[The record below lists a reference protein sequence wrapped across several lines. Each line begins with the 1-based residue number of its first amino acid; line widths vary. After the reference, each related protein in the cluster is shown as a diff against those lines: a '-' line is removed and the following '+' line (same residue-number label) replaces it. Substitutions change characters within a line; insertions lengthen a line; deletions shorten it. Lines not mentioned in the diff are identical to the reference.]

1 MNGIQIAIIH
11 YITICEICLKIKMS
25 AILLNSESNLSHP
38 INNDNLESDSLSDE
52 GLFNSLFVII
62 SQKSEDN
69 LILENNPSIDQEN
82 LVADNL
88 NIENQENSNELFS
101 LINGNILLNDFKKV
115 SNIDDNKKNFPTKN
129 QPNKEHSLE
138 IKFEIINTTSK
149 KEFLTKF
156 SDVVK
161 NINDKS
167 LVKTISITSVDQKF
181 EKNEFID
188 YMYKKNNN
196 PVVNIKENTEEIS
209 LNRLKFNEFKT
220 GLDNVGTK
228 YVDQDL
234 FLKNN
239 KNKNLVSIINSV
251 DLNKGIKSIKNQ
263 NFSKY
268 ENNNTNQVNTIT
280 QNNNI
285 FNQYS
290 GSSFTG
296 SNFAGNN
303 SFYSGSGNSLEY
315 LNMLDRNWSTSLLN
329 KIEKGIKNGDET
341 LEISLKPRNLG
352 NLKIS
357 LSLNNDSA
365 KINIVTENSSAALL
379 LSEAES
385 KLSQMLENSGLKL
398 SNLSTSSD
406 QGKKHN
412 TKNGNQDNTEKKMLA
427 KDEISLEKGDQLV
440 SKINSENQ
448 ILNLLA

>member
-1 MNGIQIAIIH
+1 
-11 YITICEICLKIKMS
+11 MS
-25 AILLNSESNLSHP
+25 AILLNSESKLSHC
-38 INNDNLESDSLSDE
+38 INNNSLESDNLSDE

-69 LILENNPSIDQEN
+69 LILGNNPLIDQEN
-82 LVADNL
+82 IVADNL
-88 NIENQENSNELFS
+88 NIENQENEIFPIISEK
-101 LINGNILLNDFKKV
+101 ILLNEFKKI
-115 SNIDDNKKNFPTKN
+115 SNLENNKKDFLSN
-129 QPNKEHSLE
+129 QNQSSTNNSLA
-138 IKFEIINTTSK
+138 INFEILNNKTK
-149 KEFLTKF
+149 KEFSKNL
-156 SDVVK
+156 SEVV
-161 NINDKS
+161 NQINDKS
-167 LVKTISITSVDQKF
+167 LTKTISTTSIDQKF
-181 EKNEFID
+181 VNKEFID
-188 YMYKKNNN
+188 FIYKKSDNS
-196 PVVNIKENTEEIS
+196 VVNIKENIEEF
-209 LNRLKFNEFKT
+209 NQKRLKFKEFKT
-220 GLDNVGTK
+220 SLDNIGTK
-228 YVDQDL
+228 YLDQDL
-234 FLKNN
+234 FFENN
-239 KNKNLVSIINSV
+239 KDKNLITKTSIVNV
-251 DLNKGIKSIKNQ
+251 YRGITPIKNQ
-263 NFSKY
+263 NFSKSD
-268 ENNNTNQVNTIT
+268 NTSSSHQINTIT

-385 KLSQMLENSGLKL
+385 KLSQMLENTGLKL
-398 SNLSTSSD
+398 SNFSTGLD

-412 TKNGNQDNTEKKMLA
+412 TKNGNQNNTDKKMLA

-440 SKINSENQ
+440 SRINSENQ

>member
-1 MNGIQIAIIH
+1 
-11 YITICEICLKIKMS
+11 MS
-25 AILLNSESNLSHP
+25 AILLNSESKPSHC
-38 INNDNLESDSLSDE
+38 INNNNLDSENLSDE

-62 SQKSEDN
+62 SQKSEDH
-69 LILENNPSIDQEN
+69 LILEDNPLIDQEN

-88 NIENQENSNELFS
+88 NIKNQENDLFPIISEKIILNE
-101 LINGNILLNDFKKV
+101 FKKI
-115 SNIDDNKKNFPTKN
+115 SNIENNRKDFFSNQNQSSTNK
-129 QPNKEHSLE
+129 SLA
-138 IKFEIINTTSK
+138 INFEILNHKTK
-149 KEFLTKF
+149 KEFSKNL
-156 SDVVK
+156 SEVVK
-161 NINDKS
+161 QINDKS
-167 LVKTISITSVDQKF
+167 LVKTISASAVDQKF
-181 EKNEFID
+181 VNKEFID
-188 YMYKKNNN
+188 SIYKKSVNS
-196 PVVNIKENTEEIS
+196 VVNIKENTEEFN
-209 LNRLKFNEFKT
+209 LNRLKFKEFKT
-220 GLDNVGTK
+220 SLDNIGTK
-228 YVDQDL
+228 YLDQDL
-234 FLKNN
+234 FFENN
-239 KNKNLVSIINSV
+239 KDKNLITKTSIVNV
-251 DLNKGIKSIKNQ
+251 YRGITPIKNQ
-263 NFSKY
+263 NFSKSD
-268 ENNNTNQVNTIT
+268 NTSSSHQINTIT

-329 KIEKGIKNGDET
+329 KIEKGIRNGDET

-385 KLSQMLENSGLKL
+385 KLSQMLENTGLKL
-398 SNLSTSSD
+398 SNLSTSLE

-412 TKNGNQDNTEKKMLA
+412 TKNGNQDNTDKKMLA
-427 KDEISLEKGDQLV
+427 KDEISLEKGDQIV

>member
-1 MNGIQIAIIH
+1 
-11 YITICEICLKIKMS
+11 MS
-25 AILLNSESNLSHP
+25 AILLNSESKLSHC
-38 INNDNLESDSLSDE
+38 INNNNLESDNLSED

-62 SQKSEDN
+62 SQESTENIILDDN
-69 LILENNPSIDQEN
+69 TSIDQEN

-88 NIENQENSNELFS
+88 NIENQENELFPIIS
-101 LINGNILLNDFKKV
+101 EKILLNEFKKI
-115 SNIDDNKKNFPTKN
+115 SNLENNKKDFFSNQNQSSKN
-129 QPNKEHSLE
+129 NSLA
-138 IKFEIINTTSK
+138 INFEILNNKPK
-149 KEFLTKF
+149 KEFLKNL
-156 SDVVK
+156 SEVVK
-161 NINDKS
+161 QINDKS
-167 LVKTISITSVDQKF
+167 LVKTISTTSVDQKF
-181 EKNEFID
+181 VNKEFID
-188 YMYKKNNN
+188 FVYKKSDNS
-196 PVVNIKENTEEIS
+196 VVNIKENTEEFN
-209 LNRLKFNEFKT
+209 LNRLKFKEFKT
-220 GLDNVGTK
+220 SLDNIGTK
-228 YVDQDL
+228 YLDQDL
-234 FLKNN
+234 LFENN
-239 KNKNLVSIINSV
+239 KNKNLITKTSIVNFYREITP
-251 DLNKGIKSIKNQ
+251 IKNQ
-263 NFSKY
+263 NFSKSD
-268 ENNNTNQVNTIT
+268 NTSNSHQINTIT

-385 KLSQMLENSGLKL
+385 KLSQMLENTGLKL
-398 SNLSTSSD
+398 SNLSTSLD

-412 TKNGNQDNTEKKMLA
+412 TKNGNQNNTDKKMLA

>member
-1 MNGIQIAIIH
+1 
-11 YITICEICLKIKMS
+11 MS
-25 AILLNSESNLSHP
+25 AILLNSESNLSHC
-38 INNDNLESDSLSDE
+38 INNNNLESDNLSDE
-52 GLFNSLFVII
+52 GLFNSLFMII

-69 LILENNPSIDQEN
+69 LILEMNPLIDQEN

-88 NIENQENSNELFS
+88 NIENQENEIFS
-101 LINGNILLNDFKKV
+101 MISEKILLNGFKKN
-115 SNIDDNKKNFPTKN
+115 SNPENNKKDFFSN
-129 QPNKEHSLE
+129 QNQSSTNNSLV
-138 IKFEIINTTSK
+138 INFEILNHKTK
-149 KEFLTKF
+149 KEFSKNL
-156 SDVVK
+156 SEVVK
-161 NINDKS
+161 QINDKS
-167 LVKTISITSVDQKF
+167 LVKTISATAVDQKF
-181 EKNEFID
+181 VNKEFID
-188 YMYKKNNN
+188 SMYKKSDNS
-196 PVVNIKENTEEIS
+196 VVNIKENLEEFN
-209 LNRLKFNEFKT
+209 LNRLKFKEFKT
-220 GLDNVGTK
+220 SLDNVGTK
-228 YVDQDL
+228 YLDQDL
-234 FLKNN
+234 LFKNN
-239 KNKNLVSIINSV
+239 KDKDLITKTSIANV
-251 DLNKGIKSIKNQ
+251 YRGITPIKNQ
-263 NFSKY
+263 NFSKSD
-268 ENNNTNQVNTIT
+268 NISSHQINTIT

-290 GSSFTG
+290 GSSFNG

-357 LSLNNDSA
+357 LSLSNDSA

-385 KLSQMLENSGLKL
+385 KLSQMLENTGLKL
-398 SNLSTSSD
+398 SNLSTSLD

-412 TKNGNQDNTEKKMLA
+412 TKNGNQNNTDKKMLA

>member
-1 MNGIQIAIIH
+1 
-11 YITICEICLKIKMS
+11 MS
-25 AILLNSESNLSHP
+25 AILLNSESKLSHC
-38 INNDNLESDSLSDE
+38 INNNNLESDNLSDE
-52 GLFNSLFVII
+52 SLFNSLFVII

-69 LILENNPSIDQEN
+69 LILENNPLIDQEN

-88 NIENQENSNELFS
+88 NIENQENELFPIIS
-101 LINGNILLNDFKKV
+101 EKILLNEFKKI
-115 SNIDDNKKNFPTKN
+115 SNLEKNKRDFFSN
-129 QPNKEHSLE
+129 QNQSSTNNSLA
-138 IKFEIINTTSK
+138 INFEILNNKTK
-149 KEFLTKF
+149 KEFSQNL
-156 SDVVK
+156 SEVVK
-161 NINDKS
+161 QINDKS
-167 LVKTISITSVDQKF
+167 LVKTISTTSVDQKF
-181 EKNEFID
+181 VNKEFID
-188 YMYKKNNN
+188 FVYKKSDNS
-196 PVVNIKENTEEIS
+196 VVNIKENTEEFN
-209 LNRLKFNEFKT
+209 LNRLKFKEFRT
-220 GLDNVGTK
+220 SLDNVGTK
-228 YVDQDL
+228 NLDQDL
-234 FLKNN
+234 LFENN
-239 KNKNLVSIINSV
+239 KNKTLVAKTSV
-251 DLNKGIKSIKNQ
+251 VNVNRGITPIKNQ
-263 NFSKY
+263 NFSKSD
-268 ENNNTNQVNTIT
+268 NTSNTHQINSIT

-285 FNQYS
+285 FSQYS

-352 NLKIS
+352 SLKIS
-357 LSLNNDSA
+357 LSLSNDSA

-385 KLSQMLENSGLKL
+385 KLSQMLENTGLKL
-398 SNLSTSSD
+398 SNLSTSLD

-412 TKNGNQDNTEKKMLA
+412 TKNGNQNNTDKKMLA